1 MKQTYRTPHGM
12 ARHVMTVEDEATGTM
27 EGILELIE

>member
-12 ARHVMTVEDEATGTM
+12 ARHVMTIEDEATGTM
-27 EGILELIE
+27 EVILELIE